1 MKSRR
6 SLVAHAALPMA
17 LCFALVG
24 AQPAAAFDASGQS
37 GAGSSSVTPDDGDL
51 IFDGGFEGENGG
63 TSCETAV
70 ALNGDEYYAA
80 RTNFSTDWM
89 ESFGPLPSPS
99 NDVVYSF
106 VADGNDQGSIMPTDA
121 TYDFAMFILADCSE
135 GFESSPLADT
145 HTIGEGI
152 DLSTLSLTAG
162 HTYYLAVSGNP
173 SIPPPGSNGA
183 LAFFTPPSLGAAPKN

>member
-106 VADGNDQGSIMPTDA
+106 VADGNDHL
-121 TYDFAMFILADCSE
+121 FIVRRYNEPAR
-135 GFESSPLADT
+135 
-145 HTIGEGI
+145 
-152 DLSTLSLTAG
+152 
-162 HTYYLAVSGNP
+162 
-173 SIPPPGSNGA
+173 A
-183 LAFFTPPSLGAAPKN
+183 LARFDGFDDLQRVAIDDGHGIVALVRDENLICKRRWRGTEHERRDE